1 MFILTNYGD
10 WAQSPI
16 PNFNLKFGSFRD
28 DIYKKCVLCKDADNE
43 LKHVVNEFAKLKN
56 KRKQLKKILNN
67 INNRKDTELLKAMEF
82 HYYSKSYTNNKVI
95 KLIKEF
101 LKTLYKE
108 MNEERKKENN
118 RNGF

>member
-1 MFILTNYGD
+1 
-10 WAQSPI
+10 
-16 PNFNLKFGSFRD
+16 
-28 DIYKKCVLCKDADNE
+28 
-43 LKHVVNEFAKLKN
+43 
-56 KRKQLKKILNN
+56 
-67 INNRKDTELLKAMEF
+67 MEF

-101 LKTLYKE
+101 VKTLYKE